1 MKKLLSCF
9 TVLGIAFTM
18 MVNAPDSASAAQR
31 TVSKTCSTNAVVT
44 MRTGVP
50 NPAIHTHIYTA
61 SSGAKQTRK
70 STSSSL
76 SFSSGSGFYK
86 ASVYVKT
93 NTVES
98 FSYVTPSCLTI
109 G

>member
-9 TVLGIAFTM
+9 TVVGIAFTM

-61 SSGAKQTRK
+61 SSGAQQKR
-70 STSSSL
+70 TSSSTEVFL
-76 SFSSGSGFYK
+76 SGSGYYK
-86 ASVYVKT
+86 ASVLVKT
-93 NTVES
+93 NTIES
-98 FSYVTPSCLTI
+98 FSYVTPSCVTL